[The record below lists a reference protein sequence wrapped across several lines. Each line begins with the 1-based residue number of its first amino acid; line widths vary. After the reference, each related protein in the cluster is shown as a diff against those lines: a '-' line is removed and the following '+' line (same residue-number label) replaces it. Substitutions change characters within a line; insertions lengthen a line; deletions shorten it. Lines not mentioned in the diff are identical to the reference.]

1 MTARSI
7 KRRNAKRMTVYM
19 RLTLWRICG
28 GPSERIPGA
37 LALVVAPLTFRPDSA
52 PSAQC
57 RQRWPRVAPDTIRL
71 LPGSGLCTSGSLA
84 EEP

>member
-37 LALVVAPLTFRPDSA
+37 LLDMQLEGDERDPA
-52 PSAQC
+52 
-57 RQRWPRVAPDTIRL
+57 
-71 LPGSGLCTSGSLA
+71 
-84 EEP
+84 